1 MTFLSE
7 NPTQLEFQ
15 ISSDLAQQSW
25 LHSQLQP
32 TAKGQW
38 NQYLNQISLQTLL
51 PWLQAEY
58 EPQTSVLLNE
68 TLLPS
73 FWSVVNGTALNWG
86 NKRLI
91 IIPEKTLDNSEY
103 RIPQEWVDVP
113 KLVGDYY
120 LAVQINPDDLSM
132 RVWGYTTHEKIKT
145 SGTYNAIDRTY
156 SLDTQEI
163 IQDLNVL
170 WVVSQLN
177 PEEQTR
183 VAVASLSAVP
193 ATQAENLLSR
203 LANSNIIQPRLELP
217 FVLWGELVSND
228 NWRQK
233 LYQLRQGELESNL
246 TPRNVAAN
254 ISQWLQNT
262 FEESWQSLD
271 NLFGTNASLGFSF
284 RKNSEENDTTI
295 KRAKSL
301 NLPNGEVLLVAGL
314 DTETDGRIGIRIQLR
329 SPNQEAYLPSGINL
343 KLLSDSGQIIQ
354 SIQARSQDNII
365 QLKRFKIPVGTQFM
379 IQVELDDFIFVEEFT
394 SI

>member
-1 MTFLSE
+1 MTFLTE

-15 ISSDLAQQSW
+15 ISPDLAQQCW
-25 LHSQLQP
+25 LHSQSQP
-32 TAKGQW
+32 SAKGQW
-38 NQYLNQISLQTLL
+38 NAYLNQICLQTIL

-58 EPQTSVLLNE
+58 EPQASILLNE
-68 TLLPS
+68 SLLPS
-73 FWSVVNGTALNWG
+73 FWEVVNGTALNWG

-91 IIPEKTLDNSEY
+91 IIPEKTIDTSEY
-103 RIPQEWVDVP
+103 RIPQEWIDVP

-145 SGTYNAIDRTY
+145 SATYNGIDRTY

-170 WVVSQLN
+170 WVVTQLN
-177 PEEQTR
+177 PEEETR
-183 VAVASLSAVP
+183 VSVASLSAVP

-203 LANSNIIQPRLELP
+203 LANPDIIQPRLELP

-254 ISQWLQNT
+254 ISQWLQNA

-271 NLFGTNASLGFSF
+271 SLLGTNASLGFSF
-284 RKNSEENDTTI
+284 RNASEENDTII
-295 KRAKSL
+295 KKAKSL
-301 NLPNGEVLLVAGL
+301 NLPNGEVLLVVGL
-314 DTETDGRIGIRIQLR
+314 DTEADGRIGIRIQLR
-329 SPNQEAYLPSGINL
+329 SLSQEEHLPSGINL
-343 KLLSDSGQIIQ
+343 KLLSSSGQIIQ
-354 SIQARSQDNII
+354 STQARSQDNII
-365 QLKRFKIPVGTQFM
+365 QLKRFKISSNTQFS
-379 IQVELDDFIFVEEFT
+379 IQIELDDFIVTENFEV
-394 SI
+394 

>member
-15 ISSDLAQQSW
+15 ISPDLAQQCW
-25 LHSQLQP
+25 LHSQSQP
-32 TAKGQW
+32 SAKGQW
-38 NQYLNQISLQTLL
+38 NAYLNQICLQTLL
-51 PWLQAEY
+51 PWLEAEY
-58 EPQTSVLLNE
+58 EPRASILLNE

-73 FWSVVNGTALNWG
+73 FWEVVNGTALNWG

-103 RIPQEWVDVP
+103 RIPEEWVDVP

-170 WVVSQLN
+170 WVVNQLN

-217 FVLWGELVSND
+217 FGLWGELVSND

-233 LYQLRQGELESNL
+233 LYQLRQGQLESNL
-246 TPRNVAAN
+246 TPRNVTAN
-254 ISQWLQNT
+254 ISQWLQNA

-271 NLFGTNASLGFSF
+271 NLFGTNASLAFSF
-284 RKNSEENDTTI
+284 RKNSEENDPTI

-314 DTETDGRIGIRIQLR
+314 DTETDGRVGIRIQLR
-329 SPNQEAYLPSGINL
+329 SPNQETYLPSGINL
-343 KLLSDSGQIIQ
+343 KLLSTSGQIIQ

-365 QLKRFKIPVGTQFM
+365 QLKRFKISAGTQFM
-379 IQVELDDFIFVEEFT
+379 IQVELDDFIFIEEFT

>member
-1 MTFLSE
+1 MAFLSE
-7 NPTQLEFQ
+7 NPTQLELE

-25 LHSQLQP
+25 LHSQSQP

-38 NQYLNQISLQTLL
+38 NAYLNQICLQTLL

-58 EPQTSVLLNE
+58 ELQTSVLLNE
-68 TLLPS
+68 RLLPS

-145 SGTYNAIDRTY
+145 SGIYNAIDRTY
-156 SLDTQEI
+156 SLDAQEI

-170 WVVSQLN
+170 WVVAQLN
-177 PEEQTR
+177 PNEQTR
-183 VAVASLSAVP
+183 VAVASLSPVP
-193 ATQAENLLSR
+193 VTQAENLLSR
-203 LANSNIIQPRLELP
+203 LANPEIIQPRLELP

-233 LYQLRQGELESNL
+233 LYQQRQGQLESSL
-246 TPRNVAAN
+246 TPRKVVVNM
-254 ISQWLQNT
+254 SQWLQNA

-271 NLFGTNASLGFSF
+271 SLFGTSASLGFSF
-284 RKNSEENDTTI
+284 RKTPEENDAII

-301 NLPNGEVLLVAGL
+301 DLPNSEVSLIAGL
-314 DTETDGRIGIRIQLR
+314 DIETDGRVGIRIQLR
-329 SPNQEAYLPSGINL
+329 SPSQEEYLPSGINL
-343 KLLSDSGQIIQ
+343 KLLSSSGQVIQ

-365 QLKRFKIPVGTQFM
+365 QLKRFKISTGTQFS
-379 IQVELDDFIFVEEFT
+379 IQVELDDFVLTENFEL
-394 SI
+394 